1 MQGKTFFWR
10 AVSMFGT
17 QHAIKSASDPSTG
30 VSTTSTSP
38 ATQSVSDAC
47 SALVS
52 SSFSSP
58 GSSVLIAGAPA
69 VEACYKLFEVT
80 PADRRQQTDALKGYF
95 NVYPYKDIITDSKA
109 PFYEMHFDL
118 FAALD
123 AIAANNS
130 ITDEFT
136 LEMTIVD
143 TLSRLQD
150 GHVSYTPQCFNAF
163 VFMQPFD
170 LMPLYNMKDDKIEI
184 TVADLAADETA
195 AGGSIYSK
203 FWKEA
208 FGTRKPADF
217 LGAKLVSLNDQD
229 PIDFLQ
235 VFADKYNGIAHAPEA
250 RFNSLFPSYNWPK
263 IDEPILSSFSVH
275 GYPNTPIK
283 YVFELADKSIVNVTF
298 EWVGILTPGHKPA
311 SFAAGAQSYYKDH
324 CSTFA
329 HKTATHHHFST
340 RRDKNLFAYHKSSS
354 IKRDATDSSQGVA
367 NMAQPTHQDVNGAFF
382 MLADG
387 NTGVW
392 MMSTFDPLDG
402 SEAGLEKWVRNITT
416 GLLSLEDQGAKRL
429 IIDLSNNGGGFVCYG
444 WGVLNYLFPNANLD
458 HLHYTF
464 RMTDKLA
471 DLLVSNNETADF
483 MVGGET
489 LDHKPITDYWNQII
503 EPGIQLPGFQQ
514 QYSNYFLNGCP
525 KLTGLKPLKTGWQAK
540 DILLV
545 SNGVCG
551 STCAQV
557 TTIMRNQ
564 LGVRA
569 VTYGGGR
576 VHAAPENRQ
585 PAFDPTSFAAGDVIS
600 FTDTLEFFDS
610 KRGPQR
616 IGDSPNE
623 NAESKLLPVKFK
635 FPLKGGQMPFWT
647 SMSTHSKYPNSP
659 IEWIVDPSEFYLR
672 DVLLNDP
679 KTVWDGILRQKFFD
693 EPFQPKAKH
702 ASFGVGRFASKQEPA
717 VQVKAVGK
725 LSEFFKTSPHHGMLA
740 AVHRQGPK

>member
-1 MQGKTFFWR
+1 MQTKSFFWH
-10 AVSMFGT
+10 AVSLLGNR
-17 QHAIKSASDPSTG
+17 HAIQSATDPSTSASAASASAA
-30 VSTTSTSP
+30 VPSI
-38 ATQSVSDAC
+38 SDAC
-47 SALVS
+47 SALVNPS
-52 SSFSSP
+52 INSP
-58 GSSVLIAGAPA
+58 STSVVIADAAA
-69 VEACYKLFEVT
+69 VEACYKLFPVT
-80 PADRRQQTDALKGYF
+80 AADRRQQTDALKGYF
-95 NVYPYKDIITDSKA
+95 NVYPYKDVVTDSKA

-123 AIAANNS
+123 AIATNDA
-130 ITDEFT
+130 ITDEFS
-136 LEMTIVD
+136 LEMNIVD
-143 TLSRLQD
+143 TLARLQD

-170 LMPLYNMKDDKIEI
+170 LMPVYKSVGSGIEI
-184 TVADLAADETA
+184 MVADLAADELA
-195 AGGSIYSK
+195 AGSAIYSS
-203 FWKEA
+203 FWKNA
-208 FGTRKPADF
+208 FGGRAPSDF
-217 LGAKLVSLNDQD
+217 RGAKVVSLNGQD
-229 PIDFLQ
+229 PVDFLQ
-235 VFADKYNGIAHAPEA
+235 AFADKYNGIGHAPEA

-275 GYPNTPIK
+275 AYPTTPIS
-283 YVFELADKSIVNVTF
+283 YVFELEDKSTVSVTF
-298 EWVGILTPGHKPA
+298 EWVGIMTPGHK
-311 SFAAGAQSYYKDH
+311 STTFAGGAQSYYKDH

-329 HKTATHHHFST
+329 HKTASHHHFST

-354 IKRDATDSSQGVA
+354 LQRDAADSSHGVA
-367 NMAQPTHQDVNGAFF
+367 NIAEPTHQDVNGAFF

-402 SEAGLEKWVRNITT
+402 SEAGLEKWVRNITV
-416 GLLSLEDQGAKRL
+416 GLLSLEEQGAKRL

-471 DLLVSNNETADF
+471 DLLMSNNETAEF

-489 LDHKPITDYWNQII
+489 LDRKPITDYWNQII
-503 EPGIQLPGFQQ
+503 EPGIQLPGFTQ

-525 KLTGLKPLKTGWQAK
+525 KLTGLKPLKHGWQAN

-576 VHAAPENRQ
+576 THAAPLNQQ
-585 PAFDPTSFAAGDVIS
+585 PNFDPTSFAAGDVIS
-600 FTDTLEFFDS
+600 FTDTLDFFDS
-610 KRGPQR
+610 KKGPQR

-647 SMSTHSKYPNSP
+647 SMSTHSKHPDAP

-679 KTVWDGILRQKFFD
+679 KTVWDGILKNKFFD
-693 EPFQPKAKH
+693 APFQAKAKH
-702 ASFGVGRFASKQEPA
+702 ASFGVGRYTAKQVDQA
-717 VQVKAVGK
+717 AQVKTGGK
-725 LSEFFKTSPHHGMLA
+725 LSQFFKHPVAG
-740 AVHRQGPK
+740 VHRQGRK